1 MIANHVGALY
11 PDRFD
16 GIALGKVQGA
26 SVGAT
31 GNAVAT
37 IPITS
42 GTAYIVRQITVANA
56 NATIA
61 TANVA
66 ILTSNDGNTSN
77 AVSNNVVLA
86 NVSQHNYLSRF
97 RFESCNIN
105 KCLYSSSSISFSKYC
120 CDQWHLRYYCFW

>member
-11 PDRFD
+11 PDRFN
-16 GIALGKVQGA
+16 GIALGKVSGA

-37 IPITS
+37 IAITS

-66 ILTSNDGNTSN
+66 ILTTSDGNSSN

-86 NVSQHNYLSRF
+86 NVSSTTTYQDLGLKAATAN
-97 RFESCNIN
+97 N
-105 KCLYSSSSISFSKYC
+105 CLYSSSLIFGS
-120 CDQWHLRYYCFW
+120 

>member
-11 PDRFD
+11 PDRFN

-66 ILTSNDGNTSN
+66 TLKWSAYTVTDNN
-77 AVSNNVVLA
+77 ANNLYVYNGTVSAAGTAVRCALCAVGCA
-86 NVSQHNYLSRF
+86 HPGRT
-97 RFESCNIN
+97 
-105 KCLYSSSSISFSKYC
+105 
-120 CDQWHLRYYCFW
+120 FWRASHRL